1 MSVIDQIQVYNTQLT
16 KEQISLAFSKSLED
30 YTKAEIDSMM
40 ELKANETAVDDIEA
54 ALETAVNNIETA
66 LDSKVDKI
74 TGKGLSA
81 NDYTDTD
88 KTIVE
93 GLYGH
98 GIDLESGD
106 DLNDITDAGTYY
118 ANLTA
123 AVQISNTPVSSSEF
137 RLEVSTV
144 TRLKVL
150 QKILPL
156 PFTGNIYYRS
166 YDGSVWS
173 SWYVFTGTAVV

>member
-40 ELKANETAVDDIEA
+40 ELKANETALESAVDD
-54 ALETAVNNIETA
+54 IETA
-66 LDSKVDKI
+66 LDSKVDKV

-137 RLEVSTV
+137 RLEVATV